1 MGVLLDI
8 LLASYEVLLASG
20 FYILVGLTVASLI
33 HAFIT
38 ADTIAKYLGEDKLRS
53 VFLSALFGVPLPLCS
68 CSVVPTALSLRDKG
82 ASPGS
87 VAAFLISTPESGVD
101 SISVTYAL
109 MNPIMAVARPLAAFA
124 SAFLAGAL
132 VHFGGVGA
140 GTPSVAAKSGC
151 CHLKDSTAPIQNK
164 FVLGFHYG
172 FVELLGYFG
181 KWFLIGILMAGVIT
195 VLMPQH
201 WIESYLSGGSVSYLV
216 ALIAGIP
223 LYICATSSTPVAAA
237 LILKGMSPGVALV
250 FLMAGPAT
258 NAASLVVLLKTF
270 GKKFL
275 AIYLG
280 SVMVMA
286 LLAGYSLDLLIAHF
300 QWDFPVLSGHAM
312 KMLPFEAQLAASVLF
327 LALTFRALF
336 RKGEKHF

>member
-8 LLASYEVLLASG
+8 LLASYEVLLASS
-20 FYILVGLTVASLI
+20 FYILIGLTAASLI
-33 HAFIT
+33 HVFIT
-38 ADTIAKYLGEDKLRS
+38 TDTIAKYLGGDRLRS

-82 ASPGS
+82 ASPGA

-109 MNPIMAVARPLAAFA
+109 MNPIMAIARPVAAFA

-132 VHFGGVGA
+132 IHFGGVGA
-140 GTPSVAAKSGC
+140 GVPIVPEKSDC
-151 CHLKDSTAPIQNK
+151 CHHKEVTAPLQNK
-164 FVLGFHYG
+164 FLRGFHYG

-181 KWFLIGILMAGVIT
+181 KWFLIGILLAGAIT
-195 VLMPQH
+195 VLIPKD
-201 WIESYLSGGSVSYLV
+201 WIGSYLGGGAVSYFV
-216 ALIAGIP
+216 ALAVGIP

-280 SVMVMA
+280 SVMTMA
-286 LLAGYSLDLLIAHF
+286 LLAGYALDLLIGCF

-327 LALTFRALF
+327 LALVFRALS
-336 RKGEKHF
+336 RKGERPF